1 MYKTFFFL
9 TKKTKINIIQILTK
23 KIDMK
28 KEDGFYFIPKK
39 WLGDAN
45 VLAMDWD
52 CKGMHLHLMAIAWQ
66 QNMKGHLLD
75 DENLIKKLLGNPEQ
89 SDWENRIK
97 PQIFSAWKKKV
108 IKEGNIERQYWY
120 QPGIIKTV
128 KETTDSDSS
137 APVKKTRKKKIDLI
151 EVENPEFE
159 GFNLESL
166 LKIKPTATILS
177 EQTNSEERSTIWTI
191 GVQLVK
197 QQGES
202 EAKAR
207 GFLAKLI
214 KDYGDKAVA
223 AAVAQLSIKQ
233 ISPAE
238 IHSYLIGILK
248 KQQESSKKTGR
259 GSVSL

>member
-1 MYKTFFFL
+1 M
-9 TKKTKINIIQILTK
+9 KI
-23 KIDMK
+23 
-28 KEDGFYFIPKK
+28 EDGFYFIPKK

-45 VLAMDWD
+45 IISMDWD

-66 QNMKGHLLD
+66 QNLKGYLLD
-75 DENLIKKLLGNPEQ
+75 DENLMRKLVGNPDKE
-89 SDWENRIK
+89 DWENRIK
-97 PQIFSAWKKKV
+97 PQIFAAWKKKV

-120 QPGIIKTV
+120 QPGMIKTIQEKDNNSTV
-128 KETTDSDSS
+128 TSS
-137 APVKKTRKKKIDLI
+137 PQKTTRKKKAELI
-151 EVENPEFE
+151 EVENPEYE

-166 LKIKPTATILS
+166 LKSQPTATILH
-177 EQTNSEERSTIWTI
+177 EQSNADERQTIWSI

-197 QQGES
+197 KQGES

-207 GFLAKLI
+207 AFLAKLI

-223 AAVAQLSIKQ
+223 GAVAQLSLKQ

-238 IHSYLIGILK
+238 VHSYLIGILK
-248 KQQESSKKTGR
+248 KQQDGSNIKKTGR

>member
-1 MYKTFFFL
+1 
-9 TKKTKINIIQILTK
+9 
-23 KIDMK
+23 MK

-39 WLGDAN
+39 WLGDAS

-52 CKGMHLHLMAIAWQ
+52 CKGMHLHLMAISWQ

-75 DENLIKKLLGNPEQ
+75 DENLIRKLLGNPEL

-97 PQIFSAWKKKV
+97 PQIFSAWKKKIV
-108 IKEGNIERQYWY
+108 KEGNVERQYWY

-128 KETTDSDSS
+128 KESSTDSNASV
-137 APVKKTRKKKIDLI
+137 PVKRTRKKKVELI
-151 EVENPEFE
+151 EIENPEFE

-166 LKIKPTATILS
+166 LKTKPTATILH
-177 EQTNSEERSTIWTI
+177 EQSNSDERQTIWTI

-197 QQGES
+197 KQGES

-223 AAVAQLSIKQ
+223 SAVGQLSLKQ
-233 ISPAE
+233 VSPAE
-238 IHSYLIGILK
+238 VHSYLIGILK
-248 KQQESSKKTGR
+248 KQQESSRKTGR